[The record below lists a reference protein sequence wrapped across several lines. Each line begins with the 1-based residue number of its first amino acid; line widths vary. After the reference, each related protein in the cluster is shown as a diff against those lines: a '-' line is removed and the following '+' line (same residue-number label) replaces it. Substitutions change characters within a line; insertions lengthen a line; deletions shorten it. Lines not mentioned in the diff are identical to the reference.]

1 MFWLL
6 PGLITGLE
14 VLLLWRL
21 IAWRAWRFYPI
32 FFWYFVYV
40 FVRTLLLMYLNIA
53 SPLSPMAY
61 SLWFWCTGYLSV
73 NFRFAVAWE
82 IFKNLFDGRP
92 VPYRA
97 TGTLLVVTMVGLAAY
112 FYVEGSRGVSVFVD
126 AEISIVFAIAVW
138 LVLALFAVRY
148 YALTP
153 SRNVWGLG
161 VGLGLLCASDVMSF
175 SAWGLDERIF
185 PIFQYVRP
193 ATFVCSLVIWLRA
206 LWSYVPAAMRADD
219 HVKDLDALVRK
230 HPLWQ
235 SAAESLRKAL
245 GL

>member
-1 MFWLL
+1 MYWLL
-6 PGLITGLE
+6 PALITGLE

-32 FFWYFVYV
+32 FFWYFIYV
-40 FVRTLLLMYLNIA
+40 FVRSLLLIYLSIA

-61 SLWFWCTGYLSV
+61 SLWFWCTGYLAV
-73 NFRFAVAWE
+73 NLRFAVAWE
-82 IFKNLFDGRP
+82 IFKNLFAGRP

-97 TGTLLVVTMVGLAAY
+97 TGALLVVTMMGLAAY
-112 FYVEGSRGVSVFVD
+112 FYVEGSRGLSVFVD
-126 AEISIVFAIAVW
+126 AEISIAFAIAVW

-148 YALTP
+148 YALAP
-153 SRNVWGLG
+153 SSNVWGLA
-161 VGLGLLCASDVMSF
+161 VGLGLLCAGDVMNF

-185 PIFQYVRP
+185 PITRYLRP
-193 ATFVCSLVIWLRA
+193 VTFACTLVVWLRA
-206 LWSYVPAAMRADD
+206 LWFYVPAVRQAND
-219 HVKDLDALVRK
+219 HAKDLGVLVRK

-235 SAAESLRKAL
+235 SAAESVRKAL